1 MFYFL
6 ADDDNVILKLC
17 ASLKIMETFF
27 FALFVPLKFAKALR
41 TTKQQQKKKFYRF
54 IKTCSGRNYWVEKK
68 KDISWNRT
76 YRSPVMNNVR
86 WFVPLKA
93 DVNTVYIISAE
104 QIMSHLQFLEIYS
117 GIHDGPYLKH
127 FTTIWAHF
135 LTPAAFPKFF
145 GFISVCRSLHSQFPQ
160 TKIKA

>member
-1 MFYFL
+1 
-6 ADDDNVILKLC
+6 
-17 ASLKIMETFF
+17 
-27 FALFVPLKFAKALR
+27 
-41 TTKQQQKKKFYRF
+41 
-54 IKTCSGRNYWVEKK
+54 
-68 KDISWNRT
+68 
-76 YRSPVMNNVR
+76 MNNVR